1 MPRPGYVRETL
12 LVWLVIA
19 GSIPAQD
26 TGFLGKPM
34 TRWAEELTSS
44 DARVRRSAAFALG
57 KTGALAIYTVPRLV
71 RALKDPDAGVR
82 QAAAF
87 ALGEIGPAAWQSAYP
102 ALLEVLSHDSDS
114 LARRSAALALGNLG
128 KLALTDEDNAVPVV
142 CQALEKALADP
153 DAAVRQNAVWALG
166 RIASKK
172 ADAAVSSLC
181 QALADSDSLVRRD
194 AALALAEFGSS
205 AHAAVPALLD
215 RFQQERDSATRKTTL
230 TVLVNLVGPDDQ
242 AVAAELRAALEDKD
256 RELARTAG
264 LGLANIGGP
273 GARAAVPALCEALHE
288 GEADV
293 RRQAA
298 AALAHLGPK
307 AAAAVAGLAQA
318 LADTD
323 PVVRRNAALALS
335 RIGKKAE
342 PAVPALA
349 KLLAARD
356 EPDEIRMFA
365 AEALWQISPAVQPAV
380 PVLLQVVKEDPNYRL
395 RQRAILALA
404 HLDDPEKA
412 GAIDAF
418 TAVLSETAPE
428 SRLVR
433 YDAAVVLGIL
443 LGPRAPEKTV
453 DVLLEYLRD
462 KNIQTYL
469 GSDAKPSGAGRE
481 ARTPEAILTPNFAND
496 CRYQAALALGRIGPK
511 ANRPEI
517 VQLLK
522 EAAEAPEAKLHAA
535 AEEALRSIQG
545 LAP

>member
-1 MPRPGYVRETL
+1 MLRRGCVLEAFL
-12 LVWLVIA
+12 AWLVIA
-19 GSIPAQD
+19 GSMRAQD
-26 TGFLGKPM
+26 DVFLGKPM
-34 TRWAEELTSS
+34 ARWAEELTSC

-57 KTGALAIYTVPRLV
+57 KTGALAIYTAPRLV

-102 ALLEVLSHDSDS
+102 ALLEVLINDSEP

-128 KLALTDEDNAVPVV
+128 KLALTEEDSAAPVV
-142 CQALEKALADP
+142 CQALQKALTDP

-166 RIASKK
+166 RIAAKK
-172 ADAAVSSLC
+172 GEAAVSSLC

-194 AALALAEFGSS
+194 AALALAEFRSS
-205 AHAAVPALLD
+205 AHAAVPALLA
-215 RFQQERDSATRKTTL
+215 RFQQERDPATRKTTL
-230 TVLVNLVGPDDQ
+230 TALVNLVGPDDQ
-242 AVAAELRAALEDKD
+242 AAATELRGALADKD
-256 RELARTAG
+256 REVARIAG

-273 GARAAVPALCEALHE
+273 GAKAAVPALCEALHE
-288 GEADV
+288 GEADA

-298 AALAHLGPK
+298 AALAHLGSE
-307 AAAAVAGLAQA
+307 AAGAVAGLAQA
-318 LADTD
+318 LADSD

-335 RIGKKAE
+335 RMGKKAE

-349 KLLAARD
+349 KLLAAKD

-365 AEALWQISPAVQPAV
+365 AEALWQISPAVEQAV
-380 PVLLQVVKEDPNYRL
+380 PVLLQVLKEEPNYRL

-404 HLDDPEKA
+404 HLDNPEQA

-418 TAVLSETAPE
+418 AAVLSETAAE

-443 LGPRAPEKTV
+443 LGPRAPEKTI

-469 GSDAKPSGAGRE
+469 GSDAKPSSAGRE
-481 ARTPEAILTPNFAND
+481 ARTPETVVTQNFAND
-496 CRYQAALALGRIGPK
+496 CRYQAALRWVGSGPRRTGRRLS
-511 ANRPEI
+511 NF
-517 VQLLK
+517 
-522 EAAEAPEAKLHAA
+522 
-535 AEEALRSIQG
+535 
-545 LAP
+545 